1 MMLATATVKLPAF
14 HPKQREV
21 ALDPTRFKVVTS
33 GRRWGK
39 TRLGAALCIMT
50 AGKGGR
56 AWWVA
61 PTYPVASV
69 GWRLIHR
76 MARQVPGAVIRQ
88 GDRMVT
94 FPNGGEIQVRSA
106 DNPDSLRGEG
116 LDFVVMDE
124 CAFIQEDAWLEAL
137 RPALSD
143 RKGRAMF
150 ISTPKGRN
158 WFWRLWQRC
167 VDDQDHEWRGWQLPT
182 ADNPYIDPVEIEA
195 ARRGLPERIFAQEYL
210 AEFLDDT
217 SGVVFRRVM
226 DAATAIGQDG
236 PMEAH
241 EYIIGVDWAMSRDF
255 TVFTVFDLNLRALV
269 HIDRFNKV
277 DYVYQADR
285 LKGLARRFRARQIV
299 AESNAMGLPII
310 HQLVK
315 DGLPVD
321 AFLTTGGSKDQAIR
335 DLALAI
341 ENGDC
346 RIIPD
351 PVLIGELQ
359 AYEIKSVGRNGV
371 PVYGAPE
378 GMHDDCVMSAAIAW
392 TRLAAPIGNWADL
405 RGLDVGNFESRWR

>member
-1 MMLATATVKLPAF
+1 MLATATVKLPAF

-21 ALDPTRFKVVTS
+21 ALDPARFKVAAC

-76 MARQVPGAVIRQ
+76 MARQVPGTVIRQ

-124 CAFIQEDAWLEAL
+124 CAFIQEDAWQEAL

-158 WFWRLWQRC
+158 WFWRLWQKC
-167 VDDQDHEWRGWQLPT
+167 LDDQDHEWRGWQLPT

-210 AEFLDDT
+210 AEFLDDA
-217 SGVVFRRVM
+217 GGVFRRVM
-226 DAATAIGQDG
+226 DAATARQLDAAQPGRV
-236 PMEAH
+236 
-241 EYIIGVDWAMSRDF
+241 YIAGVDVADAADF
-255 TVFTVFDLNLRALV
+255 TVISILDATTREQVY
-269 HIDRFNKV
+269 IDRFNRV
-277 DYVYQADR
+277 GYQVLEDR
-285 LKGLARRFRARQIV
+285 LEAAYRLFNVQTMV
-299 AESNAMGLPII
+299 
-310 HQLVK
+310 
-315 DGLPVD
+315 
-321 AFLTTGGSKDQAIR
+321 
-335 DLALAI
+335 I
-341 ENGDC
+341 ENNSIGQPVIDHLHG
-346 RIIPD
+346 RGMTIVPFHTSGSSKQPLIQALQSAFEHGEIKIIND
-351 PVLIGELQ
+351 PVQVGELQ
-359 AYEIKSVGRNGV
+359 AYESKRTAAGFS
-371 PVYGAPE
+371 YSAPS
-378 GMHDDCVMSAAIAW
+378 GMHDDTVMALAFAW
-392 TRLAAPIGNWADL
+392 YAVDSRPRPLPIQP
-405 RGLDVGNFESRWR
+405 EQSSRWQRF

>member
-1 MMLATATVKLPAF
+1 MLATATVKLPAF

-21 ALDPTRFKVVTS
+21 ALDPARFKVAAC

-76 MARQVPGAVIRQ
+76 MARQVPGTVIRQ

-124 CAFIQEDAWLEAL
+124 CAFIQEDAWQEAL

-158 WFWRLWQRC
+158 WFWRLWQKC
-167 VDDQDHEWRGWQLPT
+167 LDDQDHEWRGWQLPT

-210 AEFLDDT
+210 AEFLDDA
-217 SGVVFRRVM
+217 GGVFRRVM
-226 DAATAIGQDG
+226 DAAQPGRV
-236 PMEAH
+236 
-241 EYIIGVDWAMSRDF
+241 YIAGVDVADAADF
-255 TVFTVFDLNLRALV
+255 TVISILDATTREQVY
-269 HIDRFNKV
+269 IDRFNRV
-277 DYVYQADR
+277 GYQVLEDR
-285 LKGLARRFRARQIV
+285 LEAAYRLFNVQTMV
-299 AESNAMGLPII
+299 
-310 HQLVK
+310 
-315 DGLPVD
+315 
-321 AFLTTGGSKDQAIR
+321 
-335 DLALAI
+335 I
-341 ENGDC
+341 ENNSIGQPVIDHLHG
-346 RIIPD
+346 RGMTIVPFHTSGSSKQPLIQALQSAFEHGEIKIIND
-351 PVLIGELQ
+351 PVQVGELQ
-359 AYEIKSVGRNGV
+359 AYESKRTAAGFS
-371 PVYGAPE
+371 YSAPS
-378 GMHDDCVMSAAIAW
+378 GMHDDTVMALAFAW
-392 TRLAAPIGNWADL
+392 YAVDSRPRPLPIQP
-405 RGLDVGNFESRWR
+405 EQSSRWQRF